1 MWVRVGR
8 EQYHGTVTAPLC
20 LELQWGRVQPQEN
33 QLRVGTALYTSCPCN
48 HRTKKE
54 EYQLIPMVLYQWMV
68 SWDLPIPAELRSSL
82 RMPGWPMVLAPWEEQ
97 T

>member
-1 MWVRVGR
+1 MIYGTAGMWVRVGR

-54 EYQLIPMVLYQWMV
+54 EYQLLTSLQEDRQGV
-68 SWDLPIPAELRSSL
+68 SCSS
-82 RMPGWPMVLAPWEEQ
+82 P
-97 T
+97 

>member
-1 MWVRVGR
+1 MICGTAGMWVRVGR

-33 QLRVGTALYTSCPCN
+33 QLRVGTALYTSCSCN

-54 EYQLIPMVLYQWMV
+54 EYQLLTSLQEDRQGV
-68 SWDLPIPAELRSSL
+68 SCSS
-82 RMPGWPMVLAPWEEQ
+82 P
-97 T
+97 